1 MTLAIKIRE
10 HKSANPSMTNKE
22 IAKALDTSQAYVHQ
36 VLTNYKKPKK
46 DSTMPVVPTEGQKVL
61 RKEIERLNDAVERWE
76 NLSKFQEARI
86 NVLNQKIKDL
96 KDHHAGLEY
105 VISYLESRLGIE
117 KKEDGAT
124 V

>member
-1 MTLAIKIRE
+1 MTIAKQVRE
-10 HKSANPSMTNKE
+10 FKAANPNATNKE
-22 IAKALDTSQAYVHQ
+22 VASALKTSPIYVSQ
-36 VLTNYKKPKK
+36 VLNNYKKPSKK
-46 DSTMPVVPTEGQKVL
+46 KVKPVVPTEGQKVL
-61 RKEIERLNDAVERWE
+61 REEIDRLHKTIKRWE
-76 NLSKFQEARI
+76 ELSKFQEAKI
-86 NVLNQKIKDL
+86 NVLNQRVKNL

>member
-10 HKSANPSMTNKE
+10 HKAANPEASNKD
-22 IAKALDTSQAYVHQ
+22 IAKALSTSPAYVFQ

-46 DSTMPVVPTEGQKVL
+46 NPLKPVVPSEGQKTL
-61 RKEIERLNDAVERWE
+61 RNEINRLNASIERWE
-76 NLSKFQEARI
+76 SLSKFQEARI
-86 NVLNQKIKDL
+86 SVLTQQVKNL

>member
-10 HKSANPSMTNKE
+10 HKAANPQATNKE

-36 VLTNYKKPKK
+36 VVTNYKKPVKAK
-46 DSTMPVVPTEGQKVL
+46 PVVPTEGQKVL
-61 RKEIERLNDAVERWE
+61 RAEIDRLHKAIERWE
-76 NLSKFQEARI
+76 NLSKFQEAKI
-86 NVLNQKIKDL
+86 NVLNQQVRNM